1 MMATNDKDGDG
12 SISADELK
20 AIDSRYQ
27 GMVTA
32 ADADSDG
39 SVTKA
44 ELTQAMKKRMGGGG
58 GR

>member
-1 MMATNDKDGDG
+1 MISKNDKDGDG
-12 SISADELK
+12 SISADEIK
-20 AIDSRYQ
+20 AIDSKYQ
-27 GMVTA
+27 AMFTS
-32 ADADSDG
+32 ADTDSDG